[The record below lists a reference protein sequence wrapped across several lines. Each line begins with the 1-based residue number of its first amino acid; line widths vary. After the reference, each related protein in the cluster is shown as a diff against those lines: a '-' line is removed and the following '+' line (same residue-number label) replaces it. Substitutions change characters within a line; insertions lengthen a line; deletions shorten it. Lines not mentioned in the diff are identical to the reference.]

1 MGKAHRRKKQRVKT
15 PRRPSPQSGRRW
27 LYAAG
32 AAAVVVIGLI
42 VAVALRAAES
52 PAASIRSPGSPI
64 DGIYCELEMAQIHF
78 HAHLA
83 LIQNGT
89 AIPLPGGIGILQD
102 QQCLYWLHTHAAD
115 GIIHIESPGRAT
127 FTLGQFFDIWGQP
140 LTSTQAG
147 PLRADPGAQLHVFVD
162 GTPYRGVPRAIPL
175 TAHELITIESGGE
188 VPSPTFTFPSG
199 Y

>member
-1 MGKAHRRKKQRVKT
+1 MVQT
-15 PRRPSPQSGRRW
+15 
-27 LYAAG
+27 
-32 AAAVVVIGLI
+32 
-42 VAVALRAAES
+42 
-52 PAASIRSPGSPI
+52 
-64 DGIYCELEMAQIHF
+64 HF

-115 GIIHIESPGRAT
+115 GIIHIESPGAAT

-140 LTSTQAG
+140 LSSSQAG
-147 PLRADPGAQLHVFVD
+147 ALHADPGARLRVFVD
-162 GTPYRGVPRAIPL
+162 GISYAGDPRAISL
-175 TAHELITIESGGE
+175 TPHELITIESGGE
-188 VPSPTFTFPSG
+188 VPPPAFTFPSG

>member
-1 MGKAHRRKKQRVKT
+1 VA
-15 PRRPSPQSGRRW
+15 
-27 LYAAG
+27 
-32 AAAVVVIGLI
+32 IGLI
-42 VAVALRAAES
+42 VAVALGIAGS
-52 PAASIRSPGSPI
+52 PAARTRPPGSPI
-64 DGIYCELEMAQIHF
+64 DGIHCELEMVQF
-78 HAHLA
+78 HVRAHLA

-89 AIPLPGGIGILQD
+89 AIPLPGSVGILQD
-102 QQCLYWLHTHAAD
+102 RQCLYWLHTRAAD

-147 PLRADPGAQLHVFVD
+147 PLQPDPGAQLHVFVD
-162 GTPYRGVPRAIPL
+162 GTPFRGDPRALPL